1 MERQWIYDLDCYT
14 PHLSA
19 VSFLVN
25 SIHSVVLVQ
34 KSMRTSSTNIILLAI
49 AISNLAYMAYP
60 IIDWLKKAYDITK
73 TCILPDS
80 YAYVFFEWIYFSLQD
95 DVRRCDAFLGL
106 AMASIRTFVL
116 KFPMSSIISF
126 ALFLGT
132 QIAHV
137 GYIEWECYEES
148 NPNKT
153 SFELYIMVPSTLSEW
168 NGFLYS
174 KLYLV
179 MNAIFSK
186 ILPPVLFPILTI
198 LLIVEIRKITET
210 RNRMFSSS
218 NQNKNSATTKFVIF
232 NTIAYVISS
241 LPAGIFYLTY
251 SFFPL
256 WCLDVECYDFLLVFD
271 FLTSFITLT
280 HFPICL
286 AMSTQY
292 RSTVLGFF
300 RSKDSSGT
308 TVWKPNTITGNA
320 I

>member
-1 MERQWIYDLDCYT
+1 
-14 PHLSA
+14 
-19 VSFLVN
+19 
-25 SIHSVVLVQ
+25 
-34 KSMRTSSTNIILLAI
+34 
-49 AISNLAYMAYP
+49 MAYP
-60 IIDWLKKAYDITK
+60 IIDWMKKAYDNTK
-73 TCILPDS
+73 ECILPDS

-116 KFPMSSIISF
+116 KFPMRTRTATSSSFGWNSCLIAFLFSSIISF

-174 KLYLV
+174 KIYLV
-179 MNAIFSK
+179 MNAVFSK
-186 ILPPVLFPILTI
+186 ILPPILFPILTI

-210 RNRMFSSS
+210 RNRMFSNS
-218 NQNKNSATTKFVIF
+218 NQNKYLTFIFSSSLQYSRHSATTKFVIF

-241 LPAGIFYLTY
+241 FPAGVFYLTY

-256 WCLDVECYDFLLVFD
+256 WCLDV
-271 FLTSFITLT
+271 
-280 HFPICL
+280 
-286 AMSTQY
+286 
-292 RSTVLGFF
+292 
-300 RSKDSSGT
+300 
-308 TVWKPNTITGNA
+308 
-320 I
+320 